1 MKYYSFGNKI
11 NIFTRFDSNV
21 TVQPNKDHYI
31 IKYLKSV
38 HFTNNIKN
46 LYNSH
51 QTKQMRGK
59 INKTKLHNW

>member
-1 MKYYSFGNKI
+1 MKYYSFVNKI
-11 NIFTRFDSNV
+11 NIFTRFDSIV

-38 HFTNNIKN
+38 YFTNNIKN

-59 INKTKLHNW
+59 INKTKLQNW